1 MAVKELTTESQ
12 EQRANF
18 KSACNQMQSYRSH
31 LNFRLKI
38 AQSKEATLISER
50 FKAGSVSDEVECL
63 AKIIED
69 QTQEIVSLKS

>member
-1 MAVKELTTESQ
+1 
-12 EQRANF
+12 
-18 KSACNQMQSYRSH
+18 MQSYRSH

-38 AQSKEATLISER
+38 AQSKEATLISEK
-50 FKAGSVSDEVECL
+50 FKTGSVSDETECL